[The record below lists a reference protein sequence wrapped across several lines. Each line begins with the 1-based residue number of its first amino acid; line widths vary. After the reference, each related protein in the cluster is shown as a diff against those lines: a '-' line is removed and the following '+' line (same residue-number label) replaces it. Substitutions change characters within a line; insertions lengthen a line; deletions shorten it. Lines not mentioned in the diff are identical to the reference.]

1 MNYIMH
7 YVMYYVVRCVPYS
20 LVPAL
25 AILNAQEEAVIAD
38 VNESDSPTDAI
49 IVMHVKLGCET

>member
-25 AILNAQEEAVIAD
+25 AILNAQEEAVVAD
-38 VNESDSPTDAI
+38 VMNLI
-49 IVMHVKLGCET
+49 LLQMQLL